1 MSFRSLSFA
10 FARFRLLSFWWDS
23 STGWKENALEWTAAL
38 AILMA
43 LLVFVSL
50 VL

>member
-1 MSFRSLSFA
+1 MK
-10 FARFRLLSFWWDS
+10 FWWDS
-23 STGWKENALEWTAAL
+23 STGWRENVLDWMLAL